1 MKRKIKSRKNT
12 SKFNPEHSRIIRSTN
27 YEINQ
32 RNEFFKLFKNSKI
45 PKDEILDNL
54 GLFINRQNLSNIF
67 FMNELYKKII
77 NTPGVVMEFGVRWG
91 QNLSLFESFRGM
103 YEPFNYNRKIIGF
116 DTFNGFPSVSTKDRK
131 SKNIKKGAYSLTSNY
146 EDYLENILD
155 YHEKESPIS
164 HIKKFEL
171 VKGNAITTLKKYL
184 NKNPQTIIALAWFD
198 FDIYQPT
205 KKCLELIQPHLVKG
219 SVIGFDQLNYDVF
232 PGETVAL
239 KEVLDISR
247 FKFQRSPNSNH
258 SSYFIME

>member
-1 MKRKIKSRKNT
+1 MI
-12 SKFNPEHSRIIRSTN
+12 ST
-27 YEINQ
+27 
-32 RNEFFKLFKNSKI
+32 
-45 PKDEILDNL
+45 
-54 GLFINRQNLSNIF
+54 
-67 FMNELYKKII
+67 
-77 NTPGVVMEFGVRWG
+77 
-91 QNLSLFESFRGM
+91 
-103 YEPFNYNRKIIGF
+103 
-116 DTFNGFPSVSTKDRK
+116 
-131 SKNIKKGAYSLTSNY
+131 
-146 EDYLENILD
+146 
-155 YHEKESPIS
+155 
-164 HIKKFEL
+164 
-171 VKGNAITTLKKYL
+171 